1 MENESTTMLPG
12 QNFDPLQGFNFTG
25 KEDDPDYEEYIP
37 PIEKPE
43 DYDDPAP
50 VVEEIPAE
58 ERIAALF
65 RGMPGHEKLLAHVI
79 EFCEEQQDSEDVYAD
94 LEAYRGSA
102 VALYSADTIC
112 ANLLRAGA
120 LDMIVLEDEE
130 DAIAEGEETPAESA
144 IENIA
149 TEGSVVEEGTTG
161 SNDLANAP
169 TTQRVELARFAY
181 IATPE
186 GLAAAAE
193 VRAELPVAQ
202 EKLFESDGMYLPI
215 YLRILEA
222 AANGKG
228 LSKKEIDAMVDK
240 DPICA
245 NPRRY
250 SGYFVKALEAAE
262 AMRFDNLW
270 YITEYGQQFLE
281 EHTADVAE

>member
-1 MENESTTMLPG
+1 MKNESTSMLPG

-37 PIEKPE
+37 PIEKPD
-43 DYDDPAP
+43 DYDEPTP

-79 EFCEEQQDSEDVYAD
+79 EFCEEQQDSETVMSD
-94 LEAYRGSA
+94 LEAYRGNA
-102 VALYSADTIC
+102 VTLYSSDTVC

-120 LDMIVLEDEE
+120 LEMIVLEDEE
-130 DAIAEGEETPAESA
+130 DLENNEDSQVNEEDEETA
-144 IENIA
+144 
-149 TEGSVVEEGTTG
+149 VE
-161 SNDLANAP
+161 
-169 TTQRVELARFAY
+169 TQRVKIAKFAY
-181 IATPE
+181 LATPE

-193 VRAELPVAQ
+193 VRAEVPVAQ

-215 YLRILEA
+215 YLRVLQA
-222 AANGKG
+222 ASEEDG
-228 LSKKEIDAMVDK
+228 LSKKAIDAMVDK

-262 AMRFDNLW
+262 AMTFDGLW
-270 YITEYGQQFLE
+270 HITDYGKQFLE
-281 EHTADVAE
+281 EQSDI

>member
-1 MENESTTMLPG
+1 MENASTTMLPG

-37 PIEKPE
+37 PIEKPD
-43 DYDDPAP
+43 DYDEPAP
-50 VVEEIPAE
+50 VTEEVPAE

-94 LEAYRGSA
+94 LEAFRGSA

-120 LDMIVLEDEE
+120 LDMIVLEDEASE
-130 DAIAEGEETPAESA
+130 TEENEG
-144 IENIA
+144 
-149 TEGSVVEEGTTG
+149 VVEEAIAG
-161 SNDLANAP
+161 SDIPEGNAENAIDKADSASTP
-169 TTQRVELARFAY
+169 DTQRVELARFAY
-181 IATPE
+181 VATPE

-193 VRAELPVAQ
+193 VRAEVPVAQ

-222 AANGKG
+222 AANGEG

-262 AMRFDNLW
+262 AMRFDSLW
-270 YITEYGQQFLE
+270 YITNYGQQFLE
-281 EHTADVAE
+281 EHTADIAE

>member
-37 PIEKPE
+37 PIEKPD
-43 DYDDPAP
+43 DYDEPAP
-50 VVEEIPAE
+50 VAEEVPAE

-79 EFCEEQQDSEDVYAD
+79 EFCEEQQDSEDVMAD

-120 LDMIVLEDEE
+120 LDMIVLENEE
-130 DAIAEGEETPAESA
+130 DEGAEGEEVSE
-144 IENIA
+144 EA
-149 TEGSVVEEGTTG
+149 TVEVVDEKDADEAASEKT
-161 SNDLANAP
+161 AP
-169 TTQRVELARFAY
+169 DTQRVELTRFAY

-186 GLAAAAE
+186 GLAAAAQ
-193 VRAELPVAQ
+193 VRAEVPVAQ

-222 AANGKG
+222 AANGEG
-228 LSKKEIDAMVDK
+228 LSKKEIDVMVDK

-245 NPRRY
+245 SPRRY

-262 AMRFDNLW
+262 AMRFDSLW
-270 YITEYGQQFLE
+270 YITDYGQQFLE
-281 EHTADVAE
+281 EHTADIAE